1 MKVEEELRKLGLEL
15 PRVPKPMGA
24 YVPAARVGDLVYVAG
39 MKASTDAGMKYR
51 GKVGRELTLEQGYD
65 AARVTVLNCL
75 AALKAEIGDLD
86 KVVRIV
92 QVTGFVNSAPG
103 FHEQPKVINGASE
116 LLLKLFGERG
126 QHARVAVGVN
136 ELPEDS
142 PTEVAMIVQVKT

>member
-1 MKVEEELRKLGLEL
+1 
-15 PRVPKPMGA
+15 
-24 YVPAARVGDLVYVAG
+24 
-39 MKASTDAGMKYR
+39 MKYR